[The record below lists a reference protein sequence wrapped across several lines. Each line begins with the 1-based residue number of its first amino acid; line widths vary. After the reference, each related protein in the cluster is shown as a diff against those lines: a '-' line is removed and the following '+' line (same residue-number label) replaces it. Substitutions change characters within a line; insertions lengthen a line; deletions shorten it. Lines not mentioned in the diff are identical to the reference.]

1 VVGRPLEWLAEHLT
15 ACPACQQ
22 RLEQVEDRP
31 DAVMQMIRRP
41 VETTWVEPRSR
52 RPRALPPGEPPRPP
66 SADVR
71 LLYYRRVRLGSLVV
85 AVVLAALLALRLC
98 DPETLTSQDSI
109 AARGLYLFA
118 IIPIYAAGLAIYLW
132 LRPEVS
138 LARLRLLTSVL
149 FALCVLVVGGRQYSY
164 LVHLPPGGFEG
175 PQHASTY
182 FTGANIL
189 SVFSWFII
197 MVNYGVLIPESWP
210 RVLAVVS
217 AVALAALAIVVAAGL
232 ANAAVRPQWPFLLG
246 WSALLLSL
254 GVATATFAS
263 FQITTL
269 RREASEARRLGPYH
283 LKQRLGAGGMGEVY
297 LAEHRLLKRPCAVKL
312 IRPEHAGDPE
322 LLRRFERE
330 VRATAELTHP
340 NTVAIYDYG
349 HAEDGTFYYVME
361 HLSGPNLDEL
371 VQQYGPLPP
380 ARAIFFLRQLC
391 GALHE
396 AHTAGLVHRDIKP
409 SNVIVCRHGGL
420 HDVVKLL
427 DFGLVRAAGG
437 GGAEQTR
444 LTAKGIVLGTP
455 AYMAP
460 EQARGAEAADA
471 RSDLYSLGALA
482 YFLLTGRPPLQRET
496 ALETLM
502 AHLKEPVP
510 PLTDWR
516 PDVPADLQSVVLR
529 CLEKDAS
536 NRFPDAPALEKAL
549 AGCACANEWT
559 EAQASAWWQAHHVEI
574 GRGMEHGSE

>member
-1 VVGRPLEWLAEHLT
+1 
-15 ACPACQQ
+15 
-22 RLEQVEDRP
+22 
-31 DAVMQMIRRP
+31 
-41 VETTWVEPRSR
+41 
-52 RPRALPPGEPPRPP
+52 
-66 SADVR
+66 
-71 LLYYRRVRLGSLVV
+71 
-85 AVVLAALLALRLC
+85 
-98 DPETLTSQDSI
+98 
-109 AARGLYLFA
+109 
-118 IIPIYAAGLAIYLW
+118 
-132 LRPEVS
+132 
-138 LARLRLLTSVL
+138 
-149 FALCVLVVGGRQYSY
+149 
-164 LVHLPPGGFEG
+164 
-175 PQHASTY
+175 
-182 FTGANIL
+182 
-189 SVFSWFII
+189 

-232 ANAAVRPQWPFLLG
+232 TNAAVRPQWPFLLG

-263 FQITTL
+263 FQITAL

-283 LKQRLGAGGMGEVY
+283 LKQRLGAGGMGEVC

-361 HLSGPNLDEL
+361 YLPGPNLDEL

-420 HDVVKLL
+420 DDVVKLL
-427 DFGLVRAAGG
+427 DFGLVRAVGW
-437 GGAEQTR
+437 GGAEETR

-460 EQARGAEAADA
+460 EQARGAESADA

-482 YFLLTGRPPLQRET
+482 YFLLTGRPPFQRET
-496 ALETLM
+496 ALETLV
-502 AHLKEPVP
+502 AHLEEPVS

-516 PDVPADLQSVVLR
+516 PDAPADLQAVVLR

-536 NRFPDAPALEKAL
+536 SRFPDAPTLEMAL

-574 GRGMEHGSE
+574 GRGMKHGSE